1 MPTFVI
7 VKDILEKK
15 RNKKIKIRDMK
26 NFCKETFLKDL
37 DEIKTPDLLKH
48 NSVDEMFNEFQNEF
62 EEIVDKSAC
71 YKTLSK

>member
-1 MPTFVI
+1 MPNFVI

-15 RNKKIKIRDMK
+15 RNKQVKIRDMK

-48 NSVDEMFNEFQNEF
+48 NSVDEMINEFQNKF
-62 EEIVDKSAC
+62 VEIVDKNA
-71 YKTLSK
+71 

>member
-1 MPTFVI
+1 MPNFVI

-15 RNKKIKIRDMK
+15 RNKQVKIRHMK

-48 NSVDEMFNEFQNEF
+48 NSADELFNEFQNKFVER
-62 EEIVDKSAC
+62 VAKNA
-71 YKTLSK
+71 